1 LDDARGLRQ
10 QGIQA
15 AKAGE
20 KDNARDLLQQSIRI
34 DPYNEA
40 AWLWLA
46 SVARDN
52 RERLFCLQKLLEIN
66 PQNETARKALDA
78 ANQAQTPAPSAVRR
92 LPNAPVTQTA
102 APAQPDIMSQQ
113 PGVPVPM
120 PDRIAEAQKQADILV
135 RGYLAPLPNGIKWVH
150 KTSRRAGEGDII
162 VFRMYVAGA
171 IVGILLILVVMG
183 VVLVQTNDDVR
194 GIVLG
199 PSATPTPSP
208 TVTPTNTPGLTP
220 TPSETPR
227 LTPTPSATP
236 PPNLLAASPP
246 AFPRV
251 TPVYPQIL
259 ERSVF
264 DAAMLLEQGNVAQ
277 ALPTLARER
286 ERSFDTRLNPSSYYY
301 EALAL
306 VAQNRIP
313 DAIDSL
319 DEAYGRLDESPGDT
333 WIKPFLDSG
342 YAQVYWAQIERATAA
357 GNPTQVEDAQA
368 QLVEHAEAAI
378 EGDRRLAP
386 PYIVLAKNSSRR
398 GQYGDA
404 IEILNRGL
412 QVPEL
417 ASNTE
422 LIIGKAEVYF
432 AQRNYDQALYQA
444 YLALYIDP
452 STEAAYDLKIRIAL
466 ARNRPGDGVLTAQ
479 DYLFFFPGST
489 KAFRLLGEARLAEG
503 NDDLAL
509 AAFTQGLVIDSDDD
523 DARAMLQARASIYEQ
538 QRRYDLAFADYNRL
552 YEINGDPAVQ
562 LRRMQVALALGDYD
576 QVLADG
582 EVLSGRE
589 DLDPAEISLMRGIAL
604 VEQAQAGD
612 QSPSQQAVTL
622 LSDAIANATSDD
634 QRADAFEYLARAQ
647 LALGSEDAAEDAIN
661 AALTAS
667 ETGSRHYWRGRIYEA
682 QNDVRGAISEYEW
695 VLTWSEIYPYPF
707 RVDAEDRRNTLL
719 NPT

>member
-1 LDDARGLRQ
+1 MDDARALRQ

-20 KDNARDLLQQSIRI
+20 KENARDLLQQSIRL
-34 DPYNEA
+34 DPQNEA

-78 ANQAQTPAPSAVRR
+78 ANQTQTPAPSVVRR
-92 LPNAPVTQTA
+92 LPNAPVTQ
-102 APAQPDIMSQQ
+102 APAPQPEVPQQ
-113 PGVPVPM
+113 PGVPLPA
-120 PDRIAEAQKQADILV
+120 PDRVAEAQKQADMLV
-135 RGYLAPLPNGIKWVH
+135 RGYLAPLPAGIKWVH
-150 KTSRRAGEGDII
+150 KTSRRAGERDII

-183 VVLVQTNDDVR
+183 VILVQTNDDVR
-194 GIVLG
+194 EIVLG

-208 TVTPTNTPGLTP
+208 TITPTNTPGLTP

-251 TPVYPQIL
+251 TAVYPQIL

-277 ALPTLARER
+277 ALPTLSRER

-306 VAQNRIP
+306 VELNRIP

-319 DEAYGRLDESPGDT
+319 DEAYGRIGESPGDT
-333 WIKPFLDSG
+333 WIRPFLDSG
-342 YAQVYWAQIERATAA
+342 YAQVYWAQFERATAN
-357 GNPTQVEDAQA
+357 GNVTLADEARTQ
-368 QLVEHAEAAI
+368 LLEHAEAAV

-386 PYIVLAKNSSRR
+386 PYLVLAKNSAQQGR
-398 GQYGDA
+398 YGDA

-412 QVPEL
+412 AVAEL

-422 LIIGKAEVYF
+422 LIMGKAEVYF

-452 STEAAYDLKIRIAL
+452 AAEAAYDLKARVAL
-466 ARNRPGDGVLTAQ
+466 ARNRPGDAVLAAQ
-479 DYLFFFPGST
+479 DYLFYFPGST
-489 KAFRLLGEARLAEG
+489 KAFRILGEARLAEG
-503 NDDLAL
+503 NEDAAI
-509 AAFTQGLVIDSDDD
+509 AAFTQGLVVDRD
-523 DARAMLQARASIYEQ
+523 DADAQAMLEMRASIYER
-538 QRRYDLAFADYNRL
+538 QRRYDLALADYDRL
-552 YEINGDPAVQ
+552 FEINGDRLIQ
-562 LRRMQVALALGDYD
+562 LRRMQAALADGDYE

-582 EVLSGRE
+582 EVLGSRE
-589 DLDPAEISLMRGIAL
+589 DMDQALISLLRGKAL
-604 VEQAQAGD
+604 VEQAQNRD
-612 QSPSQQAVTL
+612 QAPPQQAVTL
-622 LSDAIANATSDD
+622 LSNTIAAATSPE
-634 QRADAFEYLARAQ
+634 QRADAYEYLARAQ

-661 AALTAS
+661 AALAAG
-667 ETGSRHYWRGRIYEA
+667 ETGSRHYWRGRIHEA
-682 QNDVRGAISEYEW
+682 QGDVRGAIADYEW
-695 VLTWSEIYPYPF
+695 VLGWSEIFPYPF
-707 RVDAEDRRNTLL
+707 RVDAADRRAALL
-719 NPT
+719 EGA